1 MAVIDRA
8 PTKGVT
14 CQSLIYLQQSVSH
27 ERH

>member
-14 CQSLIYLQQSVSH
+14 WRSFDRATVKGVT
-27 ERH
+27 